1 MMKRFDTIRRHR
13 GFSLTEL
20 AIVLIIVALL
30 LGGLM
35 APIGAQREMQRLADT
50 RRLLEQAHEAL
61 LGFAVIYGRLPCPA
75 NPATATGAAGA
86 GEEYPPAAGGCS
98 IALEG
103 ALPWATLGLPETD
116 AWNRRFTYR
125 VTAGFAGIVPV
136 GKNAAFDLA
145 TTGDIDVFA
154 AAGGATLVN
163 DAPAIVVSHGANG
176 LGAFL
181 PTGTQI
187 AASLNADEQEN
198 SDADNVFI
206 GAMNAPDFDDQ
217 LVWMAL
223 PILKNRMV
231 SANKLP

>member
-1 MMKRFDTIRRHR
+1 M
-13 GFSLTEL
+13 TEL

-75 NPATATGAAGA
+75 NPAMATGAAGA

-98 IALEG
+98 IAQEG

-145 TTGDIDVFA
+145 TSGNIDVFT

-181 PTGTQI
+181 PTGVQI